1 MSDHDVVIV
10 GGGLAGL
17 ACALEL
23 QGNGVRALIL
33 EASDAVGG
41 RVRTDEHEGFLLD
54 RGFQVLLQAYPECR
68 RILDYRALDL
78 RSFFPGALIWTGREF
93 TRFSDPYRR
102 PQDAMATLSSPVGTF
117 ADKLKITSLRKEVRK
132 GAPESLLSGPDRTT
146 LEDLGRMGFTE
157 GMIRRFFRPFFGG
170 VLLNPELTDSSRI
183 FRYIFRMF
191 SEGDISVPAKGM
203 GQIPLQLSARLPR
216 DSIRLECRV
225 DTVESGKVVLDTGE
239 VVTGEVVVV
248 ATEGPE
254 AARLLE
260 AIDPPSSKGT
270 TCLYFEVPEPP
281 LPGPVLVLN
290 GEGAGPVN
298 HLAVLSQVSRE
309 YAPEGRHL
317 LSASCMGVPALSE
330 QELERDVRG
339 QLTGWFGAG
348 VQAWRYL
355 KAYRVPHA
363 QPAQEP
369 GILEPPERPVRIED
383 GIFVCGDHRETASIQ
398 GALHSGRRAAEA
410 ILASRRA

>member
-68 RILDYRALDL
+68 RILDYGALDL
-78 RSFFPGALIWTGREF
+78 RSFFPGALIWTGQAF

-117 ADKLKITSLRKEVRK
+117 ADKLKVTSLRKEVRK

-146 LEDLGRMGFTE
+146 LEDLERMGFTE

-225 DTVESGKVVLDTGE
+225 DTVETGKVVLDTGE

-281 LPGPVLVLN
+281 LPGPVLVLD

-298 HLAVLSQVSRE
+298 HLAVLSQVSRD

-317 LSASCMGVPALSE
+317 LSASCMGVPALSA

-339 QLTGWFGAG
+339 QLAGWFGAG

-363 QPAQEP
+363 QPAQDP

-383 GIFVCGDHRETASIQ
+383 GVFVCGDHRDTASIQ
-398 GALHSGRRAAEA
+398 GALQSGRRAAEA

>member
-23 QGNGVRALIL
+23 QGNGVQALVL
-33 EASDAVGG
+33 EGSDEVGG
-41 RVRTDEHEGFLLD
+41 RVRTDEQEGFLLD
-54 RGFQVLLQAYPECR
+54 RGFQVLLEAYPECR
-68 RILDYRALDL
+68 RTLDYAALDL
-78 RSFFPGALIWTGREF
+78 RSFFPGAVIWTGQEL

-102 PQDAMATLSSPVGTF
+102 PQDAMATLASPVGTL
-117 ADKLKITSLRKEVRK
+117 ADKLKVTSLRKEVLK
-132 GAPESLLSGPDRTT
+132 GEPDSLLFGPDRTT
-146 LEDLGRMGFTE
+146 LEDLLGMGFTE

-170 VLLNPELTDSSRI
+170 VLLNPGLTDSSRI

-191 SEGDISVPAKGM
+191 SKGDISIPAKGM
-203 GQIPLQLSARLPR
+203 GQIPLQLASRLPR
-216 DSIRLECRV
+216 ESIRLESRV
-225 DTVESGKVVLDTGE
+225 DAVEAGKVVLETGE

-254 AARLLE
+254 AARLLD
-260 AIDPPSSKGT
+260 AIGPPASKGT

-298 HLAVLSQVSRE
+298 NLTVLSEVSRD

-317 LSASCMGVPALSE
+317 LSASCTGVSTLAE
-330 QELERDVRG
+330 QELEQEVRR
-339 QLTGWFGAG
+339 QLGGWFGAG
-348 VQAWRYL
+348 VQDWRYL
-355 KAYRVPHA
+355 RAYRIPHA
-363 QPAQEP
+363 QPAQGP
-369 GILEPPERPVRIED
+369 GTLEPPERPVRIGD
-383 GIFVCGDHRETASIQ
+383 GLFVCGDHRETASIQ